1 MECENDIERRQQRER
16 ERYRRMDRRMERR
29 MERRRETERGEKERE
44 ERGRERIALSLI
56 AMVHFLLSQ
65 FIFTIQSERSIRRE
79 KKIQPSSIT
88 AKKRND

>member
-1 MECENDIERRQQRER
+1 MEKTTER
-16 ERYRRMDRRMERR
+16 ESERAVMRYRRMDRRMERR
-29 MERRRETERGEKERE
+29 RETERGRKKERRE
-44 ERGRERIALSLI
+44 GERMALSLI

-88 AKKRND
+88 AKKRYD